1 MNPSLVEDNVKNLM
15 NMTLNNCH
23 DRKMEV
29 FSWVMNITCFVVFLL
44 LVICIVNLFKKP
56 KLSKYEQREKM
67 RKEQEYVVSK
77 IRDYKEMQRSS
88 SLITDLPTS
97 SKA

>member
-44 LVICIVNLFKKP
+44 F
-56 KLSKYEQREKM
+56 S
-67 RKEQEYVVSK
+67 S
-77 IRDYKEMQRSS
+77 RDC
-88 SLITDLPTS
+88 LIHFII
-97 SKA
+97 

>member
-1 MNPSLVEDNVKNLM
+1 
-15 NMTLNNCH
+15 
-23 DRKMEV
+23 
-29 FSWVMNITCFVVFLL
+29 
-44 LVICIVNLFKKP
+44 
-56 KLSKYEQREKM
+56 M

-97 SKA
+97 LKA